1 MPLRRKSEIIARTAV
16 DVAAAWQEIKT
27 TCYSTAAQLR
37 GLVVERF
44 AGGKKASRLEILFL

>member
-1 MPLRRKSEIIARTAV
+1 
-16 DVAAAWQEIKT
+16 VAAAWQEIKT

-44 AGGKKASRLEILFL
+44 AGKKKSITPGNFISLISVAPSLGIK